1 MAQTDTS
8 GVWVGYLIENGDTLL
23 VSVTPEANI
32 ISYSDSNYRESR
44 KYKKALRRVKKVYP
58 YAMLASYM
66 YEDYMVKIDGFE
78 KNKDRRKYLKE
89 EEKALKE
96 KFEGK
101 IREITVQEGVILVKL
116 IDRQTSHTSY
126 EVLKEIRGGGSA
138 FLWQS
143 VARIF
148 SSSLKHQYDPT
159 GDDWMIEEIVQ
170 RIRTGDVAVSELNI
184 SMN

>member
-1 MAQTDTS
+1 M
-8 GVWVGYLIENGDTLL
+8 I
-23 VSVTPEANI
+23 
-32 ISYSDSNYRESR
+32 
-44 KYKKALRRVKKVYP
+44 
-58 YAMLASYM
+58 
-66 YEDYMVKIDGFE
+66 KIDEFE
-78 KNKDRRKYLKE
+78 KNKERRKYLKE